1 MRFTVTIDH
10 SQNTPIVKL
19 KDTITQTEAEI
30 YSFGG
35 LLNAFNIQL
44 NNKTFNCIEGF
55 NSVADVQQNITNGFK
70 SAKIAPFVCR
80 LKNGEYNF
88 NDTHYKTH
96 KFYLGEH
103 AIHGLVYDQV
113 FEILTTHADEH
124 HATVGLRCKYTG
136 TDAGYPFA
144 FELLINWKLEIN
156 NKLSVTTTVLHHNK
170 HAIPFADGWHPY
182 FTLGTDV
189 DDYYVA
195 FDSNTQ
201 IEFDASLIPT
211 DKELKDER
219 FIHSTSLKNIAL
231 DNCFVLNNPR
241 QSTCILRNKQ
251 LQLTIHPE
259 KSYPYLQIYT
269 PPHRKSIAIENLSSI
284 PDAFNNKKGL
294 IWLEPNQSK
303 LFTTSYQITIL

>member
-1 MRFTVTIDH
+1 MRFTVTTDH
-10 SQNTPIVKL
+10 SENAPTIRL

-30 YSFGG
+30 FSFGG

-44 NNKTFNCIEGF
+44 NNKTFNCIDGF
-55 NSVADVQQNITNGFK
+55 TSVEDAKQNITNGFK
-70 SAKIAPFVCR
+70 SAKITPFVCR
-80 LKNGEYNF
+80 LNNGEY
-88 NDTHYKTH
+88 DWDDIHYKTH
-96 KFYLGEH
+96 KFYLDKH
-103 AIHGLVYDQV
+103 AIHGLVYDQP
-113 FEILTTHADEH
+113 FEILTTYADEH
-124 HATVGLRCKYTG
+124 HATVGLRYKYTG

-144 FELLINWKLEIN
+144 FELLINWKLEKE

-170 HAIPFADGWHPY
+170 HSIPLADGWHPY
-182 FTLGTDV
+182 FTLGNDA
-189 DDYYVA
+189 DDYHLK

-201 IEFDASLIPT
+201 IEFDGSLIPT
-211 DKELKDER
+211 DKELNDER
-219 FIHSTSLKNIAL
+219 FINSTSLQNIVL
-231 DNCFVLNNPR
+231 DNCFVLNNPGH
-241 QSTCILRNKQ
+241 STCILKNKQ

-294 IWLEPNQSK
+294 ISLQPNQSK